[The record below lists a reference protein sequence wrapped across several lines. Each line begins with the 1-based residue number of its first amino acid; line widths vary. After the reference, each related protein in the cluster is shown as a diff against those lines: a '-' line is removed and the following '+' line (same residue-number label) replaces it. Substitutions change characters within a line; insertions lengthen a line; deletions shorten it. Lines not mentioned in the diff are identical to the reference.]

1 MYPQASSV
9 RFRIIAARP
18 IWKIPRAR
26 YRCIGSRKQPM
37 HAVAKKNETLP
48 RELHTDI
55 PTTWYFKIPFRS
67 LSQCERQLWLRL
79 LLERQKN
86 ILERQVSNP
95 FICSGTIRANSKW
108 GLSPDVC
115 KIFACCSYLDAL
127 SDVFCSSLAVIIVSL
142 RVLQWRRRVTQSYR
156 CALTGDVIGA
166 IPMPRVH
173 IVTEAQPL

>member
-1 MYPQASSV
+1 MYPQVYGSESLHGPYERFLEQGIGALAHASS
-9 RFRIIAARP
+9 
-18 IWKIPRAR
+18 W
-26 YRCIGSRKQPM
+26 CMQWL
-37 HAVAKKNETLP
+37 KKNETLP

-95 FICSGTIRANSKW
+95 FICSGTIWANSKW

>member
-1 MYPQASSV
+1 MYPQVFGSESLHGPYERFLEQGIGALGHASSRCMQWLKKRNLTSGIAYGYTYYVVFQDLLPVSISMRKTTLAKTIV
-9 RFRIIAARP
+9 RATEEYFRTSSVKP
-18 IWKIPRAR
+18 
-26 YRCIGSRKQPM
+26 
-37 HAVAKKNETLP
+37 
-48 RELHTDI
+48 LHL
-55 PTTWYFKIPFRS
+55 FRNH
-67 LSQCERQLWLRL
+67 LGKL
-79 LLERQKN
+79 QK
-86 ILERQVSNP
+86 E
-95 FICSGTIRANSKW
+95 W